1 MKVRLLTGAAIIAL
15 AAAACGSDD
24 PVTVA
29 EPAAAIDP
37 VTGELVDEMVG
48 GETDTVAEPEIAAD
62 ATAADTTGEAPAAEA
77 AAAEAEAEAAEA
89 EAAAA
94 AAAEAEAAAA
104 AAAEAEAAAAAA
116 AEAEAAA
123 AAEAEATTT
132 TAAPTTSAAPTTTA
146 APVVETDVPAQ
157 DMIDVRTGATVNLR
171 DFVDGSTPL
180 LLWFWAPH

>member
-89 EAAAA
+89 EAAEAE
-94 AAAEAEAAAA
+94 AAEAEAAMAEAAAA
-104 AAAEAEAAAAAA
+104 AA
-116 AEAEAAA
+116 
-123 AAEAEATTT
+123 AEATTT

>member
-48 GETDTVAEPEIAAD
+48 SETDTVVEPEIAAD

-94 AAAEAEAAAA
+94 AAAM
-104 AAAEAEAAAAAA
+104 
-116 AEAEAAA
+116 AEAAA